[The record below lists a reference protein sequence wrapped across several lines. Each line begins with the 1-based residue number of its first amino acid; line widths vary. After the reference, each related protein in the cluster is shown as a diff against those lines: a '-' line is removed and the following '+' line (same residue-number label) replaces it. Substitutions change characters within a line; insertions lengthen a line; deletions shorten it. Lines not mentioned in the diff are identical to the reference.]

1 MLQLC
6 ELFGVSTDYL
16 VRDEEQVSAKSDQ
29 NAKTLT
35 RLTREREKIR
45 YRARRFYYIAWVFL
59 IMGITYMLAY
69 LMDSR
74 WACFGSGIG
83 QFISTGIV
91 WILYSRDEKKIEKL
105 NEEIEGL

>member
-1 MLQLC
+1 VETIQDEIAYSNRLEDFWVMELAEQLGVSRQAVSRWELGQTLPDIPNLLQLC

-16 VRDEEQVSAKSDQ
+16 
-29 NAKTLT
+29 
-35 RLTREREKIR
+35 
-45 YRARRFYYIAWVFL
+45 
-59 IMGITYMLAY
+59 
-69 LMDSR
+69 MDFR